1 MYQYAP
7 LDEELIKAS
16 KRLNEWNDCTVKAFA
31 KVFNT
36 TYEKAHS
43 HLKNACNRKN
53 KCGIHSSKVLP
64 QSLKKTKHKV
74 GPYTRENRIQLNKF
88 CEKHPKGRYYVALCG
103 HAIAV
108 IDGVVYDHSDRPR
121 RQVTWAMRVYL
132 EGEI

>member
-1 MYQYAP
+1 MYQYMP

-16 KRLNEWNDCTVKAFA
+16 KKLNEYNDCTVKAFA

-36 TYEKAHS
+36 TYEKAHK
-43 HLKNACNRKN
+43 HLKNSCNRKD
-53 KCGIHSSKVLP
+53 KCGIRSSMVLP
-64 QSLKKTKHKV
+64 QSLKKTKFKV
-74 GPYTRENRIQLNKF
+74 GPYTRDNRIQLKKF
-88 CEKHPKGRYYVALCG
+88 CEKHPKGRFYVALCG
-103 HAIAV
+103 HAIAI

>member
-1 MYQYAP
+1 MYQYRP

-43 HLKNACNRKN
+43 HLKNACSRQN

-74 GPYTRENRIQLNKF
+74 GPYTTANRIQLKKF

-132 EGEI
+132 EGEV

>member
-1 MYQYAP
+1 MYQYMP

-36 TYEKAHS
+36 TYEKAHR
-43 HLKNACNRKN
+43 HLSMAGRPNRR
-53 KCGIHSSKVLP
+53 GFPSKILLP
-64 QSLKKTKHKV
+64 QSLKRTKFRV
-74 GPYTRENRIQLNKF
+74 GPYTRDNRIQLKKF
-88 CEKHPKGRYYVALCG
+88 CEKHPKGRFYVALCG
-103 HAIAV
+103 HAIAI